1 MEQKRT
7 LWIIAAVGVF
17 LLVVLGAAL
26 ILYSPAARSKQTI
39 ANYKNETRHESGDN
53 GWISLAPAEEK
64 TDSDYYLNR
73 NDFSNDFSR
82 DKTQNEIQKS
92 VSGTGAENPANTNE
106 NAANETAKNEN
117 SNGNVTRIGELT
129 VYVDNVTLNKNQSA
143 ENRTESGTFQ
153 NQNDEITTTIDL
165 TSSRPSRNENTGIIS
180 SANRNAKIASQT
192 AKTESKTQGENEAQN
207 VSQVKQKV
215 SATAASTNAKS
226 AQNTQKTNASSN
238 SNARSAGVTT
248 ASNAN
253 AAAKKVSTTTQY
265 WVQVTSLTSRK
276 NADEAREVLG
286 KNKIPADVFTYTDSK
301 NRLFYRVRVGPYT
314 TKSEAEYWQTR
325 IAKIEGFKDSQSYV
339 AQTKVTN

>member
-39 ANYKNETRHESGDN
+39 ANYKNETRHEPGDN

-64 TDSDYYLNR
+64 TDSDYLNQ
-73 NDFSNDFSR
+73 NDFSNDFSI
-82 DKTQNEIQKS
+82 DKNQNEIKKS
-92 VSGTGAENPANTNE
+92 VSGTGKENPANTNE
-106 NAANETAKNEN
+106 NAANESAKNEN
-117 SNGNVTRIGELT
+117 SSGSVTRIGELT
-129 VYVDNVTLNKNQSA
+129 VYVDNVTLNKNQNA
-143 ENRTESGTFQ
+143 ETRTESGTFQ
-153 NQNDEITTTIDL
+153 NQNDERAMTIDL
-165 TSSRPSRNENTGIIS
+165 TSSKSSRNENTGIIS
-180 SANRNAKIASQT
+180 SANKT
-192 AKTESKTQGENEAQN
+192 AKTESKTQGKNETQN
-207 VSQVKQKV
+207 VSQAKQKV
-215 SATAASTNAKS
+215 SVAANTNTTTKKVSGTANTN
-226 AQNTQKTNASSN
+226 T
-238 SNARSAGVTT
+238 
-248 ASNAN
+248 
-253 AAAKKVSTTTQY
+253 AAKKVSATTQY

-286 KNKIPADVFTYTDSK
+286 ENKIPADVFTYTDSK

-339 AQTKVTN
+339 AQTQATN

>member
-39 ANYKNETRHESGDN
+39 ANYKNETRHEPGDN

-64 TDSDYYLNR
+64 TDSDYLNQ
-73 NDFSNDFSR
+73 NDFSNDFSM
-82 DKTQNEIQKS
+82 DKKQNEIQKS
-92 VSGTGAENPANTNE
+92 VSGTGKENSANTNE
-106 NAANETAKNEN
+106 NAANESAKNEN
-117 SNGNVTRIGELT
+117 SSGNVTRIGELT

-143 ENRTESGTFQ
+143 ENRTESGTIL
-153 NQNDEITTTIDL
+153 NQNDERTTTIDL
-165 TSSRPSRNENTGIIS
+165 TSSKSSGNKNTGIIS
-180 SANRNAKIASQT
+180 SADRNTKIASQT
-192 AKTESKTQGENEAQN
+192 AKTESKTQVKNETQN

-215 SATAASTNAKS
+215 SVAAAGTNAKS
-226 AQNTQKTNASSN
+226 AQNTQKANASSN
-238 SNARSAGVTT
+238 
-248 ASNAN
+248 SNAN

-286 KNKIPADVFTYTDSK
+286 ENKIPADVFTYTDSK

-339 AQTKVTN
+339 AQTQVTN

>member
-39 ANYKNETRHESGDN
+39 ANYKNETRHEPGDN

-64 TDSDYYLNR
+64 TDSDYLNH
-73 NDFSNDFSR
+73 NDFSNDFSI
-82 DKTQNEIQKS
+82 DKNQNEIQKS
-92 VSGTGAENPANTNE
+92 VSGTGKENSANTNE
-106 NAANETAKNEN
+106 NAANESAKNEN
-117 SNGNVTRIGELT
+117 SSGNVTRIGELT

-143 ENRTESGTFQ
+143 ENRTESGTIL
-153 NQNDEITTTIDL
+153 NQNDERTTTIDL
-165 TSSRPSRNENTGIIS
+165 TSSKSSGNESTGIIS
-180 SANRNAKIASQT
+180 SSDRNTKIASQT
-192 AKTESKTQGENEAQN
+192 AKTESKTQVKNETQN

-215 SATAASTNAKS
+215 SVAAAGTNAKS
-226 AQNTQKTNASSN
+226 AQNTQKTNAASN
-238 SNARSAGVTT
+238 
-248 ASNAN
+248 SNAN

-286 KNKIPADVFTYTDSK
+286 ENKIPADVFTYTDSK

-339 AQTKVTN
+339 AQTQVTN

>member
-64 TDSDYYLNR
+64 TDSDYLNQ
-73 NDFSNDFSR
+73 NDFSNDFSI
-82 DKTQNEIQKS
+82 DKNHNEIQKS
-92 VSGTGAENPANTNE
+92 VSGTGAENSANTNE

-117 SNGNVTRIGELT
+117 PNGNVTRIGELT

-143 ENRTESGTFQ
+143 ETRTESGTIQ
-153 NQNDEITTTIDL
+153 NQNDERTTTIDL
-165 TSSRPSRNENTGIIS
+165 TSSRSSGNENTGIIS
-180 SANRNAKIASQT
+180 SADRNAKIASQT
-192 AKTESKTQGENEAQN
+192 AKTESKTQVKNETQN

-215 SATAASTNAKS
+215 SVAAASTNAKS

-238 SNARSAGVTT
+238 
-248 ASNAN
+248 SNAN

-286 KNKIPADVFTYTDSK
+286 ENKIPADVFTYTDSK

>member
-39 ANYKNETRHESGDN
+39 ANYKNETRHEPGDN

-64 TDSDYYLNR
+64 TDSDYLNQ
-73 NDFSNDFSR
+73 NDFSNDFSM
-82 DKTQNEIQKS
+82 DKKQNEIQKS
-92 VSGTGAENPANTNE
+92 ISGTGKENSANTNE
-106 NAANETAKNEN
+106 NAANESAKNEN
-117 SNGNVTRIGELT
+117 SSGNVTRIGELT
-129 VYVDNVTLNKNQSA
+129 VYVDNVTLNKNQNA
-143 ENRTESGTFQ
+143 ENRTESGTIL
-153 NQNDEITTTIDL
+153 NQNDERTTTIDL
-165 TSSRPSRNENTGIIS
+165 TSSKSSGNENTGIIS
-180 SANRNAKIASQT
+180 SADRNTKTASQT
-192 AKTESKTQGENEAQN
+192 AKTESKTQVKNETQN

-215 SATAASTNAKS
+215 SVAAAGTNAKS

-238 SNARSAGVTT
+238 
-248 ASNAN
+248 SNAN

-286 KNKIPADVFTYTDSK
+286 ENKIPADVFTYTDSK

-339 AQTKVTN
+339 AQTQVTN

>member
-39 ANYKNETRHESGDN
+39 ANYKNETRHEPGDN

-64 TDSDYYLNR
+64 TDSDYLNQ
-73 NDFSNDFSR
+73 NDFSNDFSM
-82 DKTQNEIQKS
+82 DKKQNEIQKS
-92 VSGTGAENPANTNE
+92 VSGTGKENSANTNE
-106 NAANETAKNEN
+106 NAANESAKNEN
-117 SNGNVTRIGELT
+117 SSGNVTRIGELT

-143 ENRTESGTFQ
+143 ENRTESGTIL
-153 NQNDEITTTIDL
+153 NQNDERATTIDL
-165 TSSRPSRNENTGIIS
+165 TSSKSSGNENTGIIS
-180 SANRNAKIASQT
+180 SADRNTKTASQT
-192 AKTESKTQGENEAQN
+192 AKTESKTQVKNETQN

-215 SATAASTNAKS
+215 SVAAAGTNAKS

-238 SNARSAGVTT
+238 
-248 ASNAN
+248 SNAN

-286 KNKIPADVFTYTDSK
+286 ENKIPADVFTYTDSK

-339 AQTKVTN
+339 AQTQVTN

>member
-39 ANYKNETRHESGDN
+39 ANYKNETRHEPGDN

-64 TDSDYYLNR
+64 TDSDYYLNQ
-73 NDFSNDFSR
+73 NDFSI
-82 DKTQNEIQKS
+82 DKNQNEIQKS
-92 VSGTGAENPANTNE
+92 VSGTGKENPANTNE
-106 NAANETAKNEN
+106 NAANESAKNEN
-117 SNGNVTRIGELT
+117 SSGNVTRIGELT
-129 VYVDNVTLNKNQSA
+129 VYVDNVTLNKNQNA
-143 ENRTESGTFQ
+143 ETRTESGTFQ
-153 NQNDEITTTIDL
+153 NQNDERATTIDL
-165 TSSRPSRNENTGIIS
+165 TSSKSSRNENTGIIS
-180 SANRNAKIASQT
+180 SANRNTKTASQT
-192 AKTESKTQGENEAQN
+192 AKTESGTQGKNETQN
-207 VSQVKQKV
+207 VSQSKQKV
-215 SATAASTNAKS
+215 SVAAASSSAKS

-238 SNARSAGVTT
+238 SNA
-248 ASNAN
+248 NATKNN
-253 AAAKKVSTTTQY
+253 AAAKKVSATTQY

-286 KNKIPADVFTYTDSK
+286 ENKIPADVFTYTDSK

-339 AQTKVTN
+339 AQTQATN

>member
-39 ANYKNETRHESGDN
+39 ANYKNETRHEPGDN

-64 TDSDYYLNR
+64 TDSDYLNQ
-73 NDFSNDFSR
+73 NDFSNDFSM
-82 DKTQNEIQKS
+82 DKKQNEIQKS
-92 VSGTGAENPANTNE
+92 ISGTGKENSANTNE
-106 NAANETAKNEN
+106 NAANESAKNEN
-117 SNGNVTRIGELT
+117 SSGNVTRIGELT
-129 VYVDNVTLNKNQSA
+129 VYVDNVTLNKNQNA
-143 ENRTESGTFQ
+143 ENRTESGTIL
-153 NQNDEITTTIDL
+153 NQNDERTTTIDL
-165 TSSRPSRNENTGIIS
+165 TSSKSSGNENTGIIS
-180 SANRNAKIASQT
+180 SADRNTKTASQT
-192 AKTESKTQGENEAQN
+192 AKTESKTQVKNETQN

-215 SATAASTNAKS
+215 SVAAAGTNAKS

-238 SNARSAGVTT
+238 
-248 ASNAN
+248 SNAN

-276 NADEAREVLG
+276 NADEVREVLG
-286 KNKIPADVFTYTDSK
+286 ENKIPADVFTYTDSK

-339 AQTKVTN
+339 AQTQVTN

>member
-39 ANYKNETRHESGDN
+39 ANYKNETRHEPGDN

-64 TDSDYYLNR
+64 TDSDYLNQ
-73 NDFSNDFSR
+73 NDFSNDFSM
-82 DKTQNEIQKS
+82 DKKQNEIQKS
-92 VSGTGAENPANTNE
+92 VSGSGKENSANTNE
-106 NAANETAKNEN
+106 NAANESAKNEN
-117 SNGNVTRIGELT
+117 SSGNVTRIGELT
-129 VYVDNVTLNKNQSA
+129 VYVDNITLNKNQSA
-143 ENRTESGTFQ
+143 ENRTESGTIL
-153 NQNDEITTTIDL
+153 NQNDERTTTIDL
-165 TSSRPSRNENTGIIS
+165 TSSKSSGNKNTGIIS
-180 SANRNAKIASQT
+180 SADRNTKIASQT
-192 AKTESKTQGENEAQN
+192 AKTESKTQGKNETQN

-215 SATAASTNAKS
+215 SVAAAGTNAKS
-226 AQNTQKTNASSN
+226 AQNTQKANASSN
-238 SNARSAGVTT
+238 
-248 ASNAN
+248 SNAN

-286 KNKIPADVFTYTDSK
+286 ENKIPADVFTYTDSK

-339 AQTKVTN
+339 AQTQVTN

>member
-39 ANYKNETRHESGDN
+39 ANYKNETRHEPGDN

-64 TDSDYYLNR
+64 TDSDYLNH
-73 NDFSNDFSR
+73 NDFSNDFSI
-82 DKTQNEIQKS
+82 DKNQNEIQKS
-92 VSGTGAENPANTNE
+92 VSGTGKENSANTNE
-106 NAANETAKNEN
+106 NAANESAKNEN
-117 SNGNVTRIGELT
+117 SSGNVTRIGELT

-143 ENRTESGTFQ
+143 ENRTESGTIL
-153 NQNDEITTTIDL
+153 NQNDERATTIDL
-165 TSSRPSRNENTGIIS
+165 TSSKSSGNENTGIIS
-180 SANRNAKIASQT
+180 SADRNSKIASQT
-192 AKTESKTQGENEAQN
+192 AKTESKTQVKNETQN

-215 SATAASTNAKS
+215 SVAAAGTNAKS

-238 SNARSAGVTT
+238 
-248 ASNAN
+248 SNAN

-286 KNKIPADVFTYTDSK
+286 ENKIPADVFTYTDSK

-339 AQTKVTN
+339 AQTQVTN

>member
-39 ANYKNETRHESGDN
+39 ANYKNETRHEPGDN

-64 TDSDYYLNR
+64 TDSDYLNH
-73 NDFSNDFSR
+73 NDFSNDFSI
-82 DKTQNEIQKS
+82 DKNQNEIQKS
-92 VSGTGAENPANTNE
+92 VSGTGKENSANTNE
-106 NAANETAKNEN
+106 NAANESAKNEN
-117 SNGNVTRIGELT
+117 SSGNVTRIGELT

-143 ENRTESGTFQ
+143 ENRTESGTIL
-153 NQNDEITTTIDL
+153 NQNDERTTTIDL
-165 TSSRPSRNENTGIIS
+165 TSSKSSGNESTGIIS
-180 SANRNAKIASQT
+180 SADRNTKTASQT
-192 AKTESKTQGENEAQN
+192 AKTESKTQVKNETQN

-215 SATAASTNAKS
+215 SVAAAGTNAKS
-226 AQNTQKTNASSN
+226 AQNTQKANASSN
-238 SNARSAGVTT
+238 
-248 ASNAN
+248 SNAN

-286 KNKIPADVFTYTDSK
+286 ENKIPADVFTYTDSK

-339 AQTKVTN
+339 AQTQVTN